1 MGICCVKGLDDPAR
15 QRAIINLDGDHA
27 EDFAKYARDVP
38 VVTYS
43 LYPGA
48 DVYIVHAKYT
58 MWDTELVVH
67 TPLGRMRVV
76 TGLVGKD
83 NVENVLAA
91 VAAGISIDIP
101 LQTILEGLEALEAVP
116 GRMEVIDEG
125 QEPPFAVVVDNASTP
140 NRLEKLLDNARYN
153 IRAVTETDNKWLLAI
168 GFS

>member
-1 MGICCVKGLDDPAR
+1 MDDPSR

-27 EDFAKYARDVP
+27 EDFVKLSSNVP

-43 LYPGA
+43 MYPGA
-48 DVYIVHAKYT
+48 DVHVVHAKYT
-58 MWDTELVVH
+58 MWDTELVIH

-91 VAAGISIDIP
+91 VAAGISINIP
-101 LQTILEGLEALEAVP
+101 LQDILEGLEALEAVP

-125 QEPPFAVVVDNASTP
+125 QEPPFAVVVDNANTP
-140 NRLEKLLDNARYN
+140 KRLEKLLDNARYS
-153 IRAVTETDNKWLLAI
+153 RRTFRESPWLI
-168 GFS
+168 W